1 MTTFDSAQP
10 TGAQRQAVSM
20 TASQV
25 ADRLGVSRSR
35 VHQLD
40 GELRPE
46 RCACGAR
53 QYDPA
58 AVAAY
63 MVQRAAERAA
73 LSRARSARMRELR
86 ERQ

>member
-1 MTTFDSAQP
+1 
-10 TGAQRQAVSM
+10 M

-40 GELRPE
+40 AELRPE
-46 RCACGAR
+46 RCACGTRLYNA
-53 QYDPA
+53 D

-63 MVQRAAERAA
+63 AVKRAADLAA
-73 LSRARSARMRELR
+73 LSRARSAWMRELR
-86 ERQ
+86 KRL